1 MITILQN
8 TDLHNLPHVVTMN
21 VFAHEVG
28 HSFGAKVKYIVHPL
42 LSYSLRKKVFHN
54 VNSPMNVFAHEVSHS
69 FGAKVK
75 PAVHPLLSYS
85 L

>member
-28 HSFGAKVKYIVHPL
+28 HSFGAKVIFTFYILKSYILRELSLAILSNVYTVVALKSITML
-42 LSYSLRKKVFHN
+42 LITYNWCK
-54 VNSPMNVFAHEVSHS
+54 
-69 FGAKVK
+69 
-75 PAVHPLLSYS
+75 
-85 L
+85 